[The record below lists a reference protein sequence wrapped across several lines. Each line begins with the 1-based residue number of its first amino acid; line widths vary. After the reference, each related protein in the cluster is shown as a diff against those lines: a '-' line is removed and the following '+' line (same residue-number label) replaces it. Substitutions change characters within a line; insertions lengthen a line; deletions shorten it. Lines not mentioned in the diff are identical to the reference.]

1 MLRQRSQ
8 QKHAHVFLVTLGL
21 IPGRSLFSGLHLHG
35 TDVYNRDTLSDSC
48 SEQWREGPLQ
58 NNKCHIS
65 VSPQSPPSR
74 CTQVQRKRLPQCNP
88 SASHSSQRS
97 WGYILPSPAGNASDP
112 DLNSHPRG
120 GCSGSQPL
128 PHLSVQQG

>member
-35 TDVYNRDTLSDSC
+35 TDVWNRDTPSDSC
-48 SEQWREGPLQ
+48 SERWREGPLQ

-65 VSPQSPPSR
+65 VSPQPPPPSR

-97 WGYILPSPAGNASDP
+97 WGYSLPSPDP
-112 DLNSHPRG
+112 DLTSHPRG
-120 GCSGSQPL
+120 SRSGSQPL